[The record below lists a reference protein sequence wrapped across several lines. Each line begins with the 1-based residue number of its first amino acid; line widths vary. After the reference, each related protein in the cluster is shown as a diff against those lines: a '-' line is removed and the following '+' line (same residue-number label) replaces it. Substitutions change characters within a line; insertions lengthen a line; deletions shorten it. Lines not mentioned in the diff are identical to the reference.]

1 MTSASPSRRRICD
14 GRWRGCSCPLIF
26 AMIPLTGF
34 FVFRKFYYL
43 CTSIQE
49 RCSSGLRGT
58 PGKRVYDKIVS
69 RVRIP
74 ISPHQVAGR
83 ISDWLF
89 VSGPL
94 KACFHKEAGYKNDV
108 RRTLATWCKG
118 HPGEGNRE
126 KACAARLIPIIV
138 SSAGGAGY
146 RSVATKSLRDQ
157 SS

>member
-1 MTSASPSRRRICD
+1 MYSGNFIT
-14 GRWRGCSCPLIF
+14 F
-26 AMIPLTGF
+26 ALHSVSDFGQTHMECIL
-34 FVFRKFYYL
+34 
-43 CTSIQE
+43 E

-94 KACFHKEAGYKNDV
+94 KACFHKEAGYKSHNV
-108 RRTLATWCKG
+108 QRTLATWCKG

-146 RSVATKSLRDQ
+146 RSAATKSLRDQ